1 MDLNQFSHMKK
12 VFLLVFLS
20 LITSNGY
27 CCECSEKPSIEKNWE
42 LADQIFI
49 GKVVKIDSTLYNVY
63 GLKIYSF
70 TINIKQSFKEEVYPN
85 QYYRTIL
92 YEDTGA
98 CDFIFDVGQE
108 YLVYAKGNDKV
119 LHCSLCSRTDLL
131 KNISKD
137 EIYKLNQLQKEYHR
151 NLQNI
156 TETKIYKFRNNIEYQ
171 IDLVKDSFKETM
183 ERKNLIIYILS
194 GISFLLLLI
203 LILVIRKKK

>member
-1 MDLNQFSHMKK
+1 MKK
-12 VFLLVFLS
+12 IFLLLFLS

-27 CCECSEKPSIEKNWE
+27 CCECSGKPSVEKNWE
-42 LADQIFI
+42 LADQIFV
-49 GKVVKIDSTLYNVY
+49 GKVVKVDSTLYSEY

-70 TINIKQSFKEEVYPN
+70 TVKIKQSFKEEIYPN

-98 CDFIFDVGQE
+98 CDFIFDVGEE
-108 YLVYAKGNDKV
+108 YLIYAKGNNKV
-119 LHCSLCSRTDLL
+119 LNCSLCSRTDLL

-137 EIYKLNQLQKEYHR
+137 QINKLNQLQKEYDRSLR
-151 NLQNI
+151 NV
-156 TETKIYKFRNNIEYQ
+156 TEAKIYKFRNNIEYQ
-171 IDLVKDSFKETM
+171 IDLVKDSFKEKM
-183 ERKNLIIYILS
+183 RRKDLIIYILS